1 MTRIQ
6 KDESREE
13 RITYEIIVDAYDE
26 HEVAMGWYYYLND
39 NINYPFAAKWIRK
52 VKKTGKIQEKEV
64 KVLGMA
70 SEDECLRDM
79 YVEVVD
85 VGESEDNVHTV
96 RLSDI
101 EAIDPDEKNQQALGD
116 WQYWIEQGYQF

>member
-1 MTRIQ
+1 MVSIE

-26 HEVAMGWYYYLND
+26 QEVAMGWYYYLND
-39 NINYPFAAKWIRK
+39 NINFPFAGKWSRK
-52 VKKTGKIQEKEV
+52 VRKTGKIQEKEV

-70 SEDECLRDM
+70 SEDECLSDM

-85 VGESEDNVHTV
+85 VGNNEDNVHTV

-116 WQYWIEQGYQF
+116 WQYWIEQGYHF